1 MHTQRQKF
9 NWKDQKKRTC
19 SKVRLFLFQFGGPSI
34 CGVFISVIWKIAIRL
49 IKRWTHSKTK
59 KCIKMIIK
67 NSTCPKVGLFL
78 FQFGG
83 ASFCGFAAAKKFG
96 NKQICLH
103 TSPHFPQYR
112 RSQQHQNRLSLKK
125 YKRSGECSRY
135 EKVGY
140 SSNINWSLGT
150 VWPLARA
157 NILEDRGV
165 QGQWSGYSEQESTF
179 QL

>member
-1 MHTQRQKF
+1 MNTLR
-9 NWKDQKKRTC
+9 DKKLIEMIRKNRTC
-19 SKVRLFLFQFGGPSI
+19 SKVTVSLPIWRTLSLW
-34 CGVFISVIWKIAIRL
+34 GVYFWDFKDGNSSYQKM
-49 IKRWTHSKTK
+49 KTLQDK

-67 NSTCPKVGLFL
+67 NRTCPKVGLFL

-150 VWPLARA
+150 VWPLAWA

>member
-1 MHTQRQKF
+1 MNTLRDKKLIEMFMKIGLVQKWDCF
-9 NWKDQKKRTC
+9 INTPL
-19 SKVRLFLFQFGGPSI
+19 LF
-34 CGVFISVIWKIAIRL
+34 GVFIFEIWKITSHQEMNTL
-49 IKRWTHSKTK
+49 QDK

-67 NSTCPKVGLFL
+67 NRTCPKVGLFL

-112 RSQQHQNRLSLKK
+112 RSQQHQNRLSLEKWK
-125 YKRSGECSRY
+125 SSSECSRY

-165 QGQWSGYSEQESTF
+165 QGQWSGYSGQESTF

>member
-1 MHTQRQKF
+1 MNTLQ
-9 NWKDQKKRTC
+9 D
-19 SKVRLFLFQFGGPSI
+19 
-34 CGVFISVIWKIAIRL
+34 
-49 IKRWTHSKTK
+49 K
-59 KCIKMIIK
+59 KCIKMIIR

-125 YKRSGECSRY
+125 YKRSGECSRN

-140 SSNINWSLGT
+140 SSNINWSLGRHSVT
-150 VWPLARA
+150 T
-157 NILEDRGV
+157 G
-165 QGQWSGYSEQESTF
+165 QGQYIGGQGSPRPMIRIFRARKYFPIVTQTISREEN
-179 QL
+179 